1 MKNCA
6 GEKKGQA
13 IKSDQDSEAERIA
26 CTVPAESL
34 RGLILYCPSK
44 AVGSIGPDISC
55 LIDGGRSLPSGS
67 LRRRPRHRELACQS
81 WRVNPRAPWNRII
94 PVLRRAAFVLH
105 PAPNI
110 RLSGGHTMK
119 FRPEEALFTCFPT
132 TLMYIFFFKGPVDDP
147 YRNLGTCPPGYRSQQ
162 ETSG

>member
-55 LIDGGRSLPSGS
+55 SMDGGRSLPSGS
-67 LRRRPRHRELACQS
+67 LRRRPRHRGFSCQS
-81 WRVNPRAPWNRII
+81 WRVNPRAAWNRII
-94 PVLRRAAFVLH
+94 PVLPRAAFVLQ
-105 PAPNI
+105 PCAK
-110 RLSGGHTMK
+110 HTAEATQLK

-132 TLMYIFFFKGPVDDP
+132 TPMYTFFFKDPVDDP
-147 YRNLGTCPPGYRSQQ
+147 HRNLGTRPPGYRSQQ
-162 ETSG
+162 ESSG